1 MCRQRNLFFF
11 NYWDFTSPLPLL
23 RQHSRPKNGHKTL
36 AALALNNLSSV
47 SIMWPRPLLP
57 HIYKILILLLLLC
70 HVCGCGMEN
79 LIMKPMFVALS
90 HMSDS
95 CFYWSLSPAC
105 QLPLSGISLCW
116 NERFHNPFRNLL
128 FRAFLCFI
136 MALWVDLLI
145 FSCPSEENR
154 SRVFNGWK
162 VWCYFL
168 KSTPL
173 TYLTFGLLF
182 QPCKYLSDGVAVRP
196 HLALRRPPASFCQ
209 TSFSTRGGGK
219 ET

>member
-1 MCRQRNLFFF
+1 MFVVMISEPLLYQTESDPWLGHSLVLLRRSGAAAVGQHIHVQAKKFIFF
-11 NYWDFTSPLPLL
+11 NYWNFTPPPALF

-36 AALALNNLSSV
+36 SALALNNLSSV
-47 SIMWPRPLLP
+47 SITRPRPLLP

-105 QLPLSGISLCW
+105 QLPVSGISLCW
-116 NERFHNPFRNLL
+116 NERFHNPIRNLL

-145 FSCPSEENR
+145 FSCPS
-154 SRVFNGWK
+154 
-162 VWCYFL
+162 
-168 KSTPL
+168 
-173 TYLTFGLLF
+173 
-182 QPCKYLSDGVAVRP
+182 
-196 HLALRRPPASFCQ
+196 
-209 TSFSTRGGGK
+209 
-219 ET
+219 